1 MQAIINGGTVK
12 KVKLTS
18 VERRRL
24 DEVEGL
30 LHTVNALSPET
41 VSDEFLSKYD
51 EVKAKV
57 LGLSA
62 KQDDAQMEFPESVY
76 TAAEAVVCGADA
88 VE

>member
-1 MQAIINGGTVK
+1 MQAFIDGG
-12 KVKLTS
+12 KVRKVRLTS

-24 DEVEGL
+24 DEVEGM

-57 LGLSA
+57 LGLSS
-62 KQDDAQMEFPESVY
+62 KPDDGQLEFPEEVY
-76 TAAEAVVCGADA
+76 SAEAVVCGAD
-88 VE
+88 VVK